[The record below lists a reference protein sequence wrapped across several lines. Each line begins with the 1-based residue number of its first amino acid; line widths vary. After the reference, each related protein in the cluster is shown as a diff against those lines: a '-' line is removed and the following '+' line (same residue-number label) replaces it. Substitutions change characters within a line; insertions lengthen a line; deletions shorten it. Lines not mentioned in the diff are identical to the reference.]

1 MFFQCGEQDS
11 GEKFYKVYEDIV
23 TGCIPEYVSRHH
35 IKKREMTLARYLDSL
50 DGTFNYGK
58 ENLVV
63 QFSDVACGCYMQLFN
78 KYIIS
83 PTLSK
88 VRNHGFDGSG
98 IYCDNIGLNSKKR
111 ICADNYN
118 YSEQQID
125 EAETITLSVAEQFDV
140 ELNRKRLN
148 QFDSR
153 KLKKII
159 NSVVRFQ
166 VKKVIIKFIGIEK
179 YKIMRKM

>member
-1 MFFQCGEQDS
+1 M
-11 GEKFYKVYEDIV
+11 
-23 TGCIPEYVSRHH
+23 
-35 IKKREMTLARYLDSL
+35 
-50 DGTFNYGK
+50 
-58 ENLVV
+58 
-63 QFSDVACGCYMQLFN
+63 FN

-148 QFDSR
+148 RFDSR